1 MTKSTSN
8 QKTKELNYSEIG
20 QKIQDCLSTLQ
31 DYVSE
36 IYGLID
42 DLGLKF
48 NKLQCELED
57 LEALHKT
64 GKPHISQYVRELD
77 LEELLKYS
85 TNQAMGDISAQA
97 MKACTT
103 EVTPNGLAETVSNTV
118 KKRKTPTKKT
128 KLVRKPNNRK

>member
-1 MTKSTSN
+1 MTKSNSI
-8 QKTKELNYSEIG
+8 QKTEKLNYSEIG
-20 QKIQDCLSTLQ
+20 EKIQGCLSTLQ

-48 NKLQCELED
+48 NKIQCELED

-64 GKPHISQYVRELD
+64 GKPHISEYVRELD

-85 TNQAMGDISAQA
+85 ANQAMGDISEHA
-97 MKACTT
+97 MKACATGVT
-103 EVTPNGLAETVSNTV
+103 EDGLAKTVPNTV
-118 KKRKTPTKKT
+118 KKRKAPTKKT
-128 KLVRKPNNRK
+128 KSIRKPNNRK